1 MCSKFHP
8 SKDLIVSGSL
18 DSTLRIWNYSKL
30 KSRFSTS
37 HGTIYMLSND
47 VEPIIITEAH
57 LKGINWVDFHPTQ
70 DLVVTCSD
78 DKLIKLWKYTKTN
91 TYEE

>member
-1 MCSKFHP
+1 
-8 SKDLIVSGSL
+8 
-18 DSTLRIWNYSKL
+18 
-30 KSRFSTS
+30 
-37 HGTIYMLSND
+37 MLSND